1 MRGKQYGVGTKDGC
15 TLMAAS
21 IEAFMESNPGSIDIA
36 GDTMNAFNSFDRS
49 ELWPTLLAKFPNL
62 VAYIVLTY
70 GDAAPVFFK
79 EGETLTTILNSVG
92 SRQGCALGSYLF
104 AIALHNSADSGCGIS
119 YGTCVSVLRRRTLH
133 RSPC

>member
-1 MRGKQYGVGTKDGC
+1 MLST
-15 TLMAAS
+15 
-21 IEAFMESNPGSIDIA
+21 
-36 GDTMNAFNSFDRS
+36 SFDRS

-79 EGETLTTILNSVG
+79 EGESLTTILNCVG

-104 AIALHNSADSGCGIS
+104 AIALHPILQWLRNFLRYLCQRTATTHTSPVPLLMLWLPSAA
-119 YGTCVSVLRRRTLH
+119 TL
-133 RSPC
+133 S

>member
-1 MRGKQYGVGTKDGC
+1 MRPIVVGNVFLRLIGSLGLQLNRGACDDYFMGPSVRGKQYGVGTKDGC

-79 EGETLTTILNSVG
+79 EGE
-92 SRQGCALGSYLF
+92 
-104 AIALHNSADSGCGIS
+104 
-119 YGTCVSVLRRRTLH
+119 
-133 RSPC
+133 P